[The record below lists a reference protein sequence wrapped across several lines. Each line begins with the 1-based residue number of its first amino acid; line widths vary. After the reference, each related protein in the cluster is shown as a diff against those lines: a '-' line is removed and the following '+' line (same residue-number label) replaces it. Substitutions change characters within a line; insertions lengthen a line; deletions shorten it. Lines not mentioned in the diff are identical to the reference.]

1 MILKNLKKN
10 FLKIRMNES
19 CYHLIVKVLNNWNL
33 LNLMVVCC
41 CSLTVQNIL
50 VWMSVKAEIALI
62 SEVLSD
68 DFHLAFEE
76 LHTWAEPKADVRDFV
91 VAVFVLHDPD

>member
-10 FLKIRMNES
+10 FQKIRMNES
-19 CYHLIVKVLNNWNL
+19 CCHLIVKVQNSLNF
-33 LNLMVVCC
+33 LNLMAVGCY
-41 CSLTVQNIL
+41 SLTVQNIL
-50 VWMSVKAEIALI
+50 VRLSAKAEIALI

-68 DFHLAFEE
+68 DFHLAFEG
-76 LHTWAEPKADVRDFV
+76 LHTWAEPKADVRDFP

>member
-33 LNLMVVCC
+33 LNLKAGNYY
-41 CSLTVQNIL
+41 SLTVQNIL
-50 VWMSVKAEIALI
+50 VRLSAKAEIALI

-68 DFHLAFEE
+68 DFHLAFEG
-76 LHTWAEPKADVRDFV
+76 LHTWAEPKADVRDFP